1 LATAEGTLVG
11 DERTGYQVFGCAVM
25 EKFLAVKF
33 QELLLPW
40 APEPCHDGGAAAPV
54 HDDIRSFEQ
63 ANGINLNAEQRSAV
77 QMAMSHRLSVLK
89 GGAGVG
95 KTTVLKDICAVV
107 EARNGRVVQMALAG
121 RAAQRIR
128 EATGR
133 DAFTITAVLN
143 QIKRGRLVLGD
154 NDLVVIDESSMLD
167 LILLYRLMRAL
178 PQRLRLLL
186 VGDPFQL
193 PPIGP
198 GLVFHVLA
206 KSGSVP
212 QQELTQVH
220 RQAAGSRIPALAHE
234 IRHGRIPPFESFTGP
249 AQGVAFIEAA
259 SRHITHTV
267 VDIMQSLA
275 NYGEVQVLGITKRG
289 EAGVEALNA
298 TVHNL
303 VAVGRPAVPGWGF
316 AESEPVIHLVNDYD
330 RDLFNGSLGH
340 VRRIVSERSEPGT
353 PTDAV
358 ECDFEGVIHRFAADS
373 LDRLELAYA
382 ITVHKAQGSQFQR
395 VIIPVVQSRL
405 LDRTLIYTALTRAV
419 DQVVFIGDREA
430 LATAIVAPPRSQQRQ
445 VGFRIEKK

>member
-1 LATAEGTLVG
+1 
-11 DERTGYQVFGCAVM
+11 
-25 EKFLAVKF
+25 
-33 QELLLPW
+33 
-40 APEPCHDGGAAAPV
+40 
-54 HDDIRSFEQ
+54 
-63 ANGINLNAEQRSAV
+63 
-77 QMAMSHRLSVLK
+77 
-89 GGAGVG
+89 
-95 KTTVLKDICAVV
+95 
-107 EARNGRVVQMALAG
+107 MALAG

-133 DAFTITAVLN
+133 GAFTITAVLN

-154 NDLVVIDESSMLD
+154 DDLVVIDESSMLD

-178 PQRLRLLL
+178 PQRLGLLL

-234 IRHGRIPPFESFTGP
+234 IRHGRNPPFESFIGP

-259 SRHITHTV
+259 SRHIAHTV
-267 VDIMQSLA
+267 VDVMQSLA

-303 VAVGRPAVPGWGF
+303 VAAGRPAVPGWGF

-330 RDLFNGSLGH
+330 CDLFNGSLGR
-340 VRRIVSERSEPGT
+340 VRRIVSKRSEPGT
-353 PTDAV
+353 LTDAV
-358 ECDFEGVIHRFAADS
+358 ECDFDGVIHRFAADS

-430 LATAIVAPPRSQQRQ
+430 LATAIAAPPRSQQRQ
-445 VGFRIEKK
+445 VGFRIERE